1 MHRTVGR
8 GLRGSVV
15 SIPRALTHG
24 RELVVLTREEYERK
38 VLRSQE
44 ISGALRIIAEG
55 ERDYQEGRTLK
66 AASLADALK
75 LHARRPH

>member
-1 MHRTVGR
+1 MHRGVARGR
-8 GLRGSVV
+8 CGSVV

-44 ISGALRIIAEG
+44 IAGALRIIAEG
-55 ERDYQEGRTLK
+55 EREYQEGRTLK
-66 AASLADALK
+66 ADSLSDALK
-75 LHARRPH
+75 LHASRSR